1 MKIAVIGA
9 GPGGLFAALAA
20 RRHNIS
26 VDVFEKR
33 QVGAGIVCG
42 ECIFD
47 SLKIFP
53 RPGKGLLRPIHEI
66 IMQGRHGYNFAIG
79 RYRPLWM
86 MDRKTWQRDLAR
98 QVRDAGAVVHE
109 NAAVRPGDLAQ
120 MRGSYDWIIDAS
132 GAPCVTS
139 RLYSF
144 QAAYFHEYL
153 LAYQFVLGGDFSAL
167 MPRLK
172 FAFFEDLPARLQP
185 AYYWVFPKDA
195 QSANVGV
202 VCSMRGSPGG
212 HGPDLKKLLADVLCR
227 EGLQEYGIIEKGGG
241 VATSRIMPRLVYDNI
256 ILAGDA
262 AGLTSPLHGGGI
274 DLACLSGVLA
284 VEALMGGPAQVAC
297 YKKRLEGI
305 LREKKAVEDIVIRKM
320 RSFSFKQFDRLLA
333 GVTAGGIFTRIKT
346 GLAHPDL
353 LRATIRWFGAKKKLP
368 AWPV

>member
-1 MKIAVIGA
+1 
-9 GPGGLFAALAA
+9 
-20 RRHNIS
+20 
-26 VDVFEKR
+26 
-33 QVGAGIVCG
+33 
-42 ECIFD
+42 
-47 SLKIFP
+47 
-53 RPGKGLLRPIHEI
+53 
-66 IMQGRHGYNFAIG
+66 
-79 RYRPLWM
+79 
-86 MDRKTWQRDLAR
+86 
-98 QVRDAGAVVHE
+98 
-109 NAAVRPGDLAQ
+109 

-284 VEALMGGPAQVAC
+284 VEALADGDSGTEGYRPRLMGYVRR
-297 YKKRLEGI
+297 KL
-305 LREKKAVEDIVIRKM
+305 AVEALAIRKM
-320 RSFSFKQFDRLLA
+320 RTLDFDAFDALLG
-333 GVTAGGIFTRIKT
+333 GVCSRSNLRRAATALRHPA
-346 GLAHPDL
+346 LALATLKWLLHRETAPD
-353 LRATIRWFGAKKKLP
+353 GP
-368 AWPV
+368 A